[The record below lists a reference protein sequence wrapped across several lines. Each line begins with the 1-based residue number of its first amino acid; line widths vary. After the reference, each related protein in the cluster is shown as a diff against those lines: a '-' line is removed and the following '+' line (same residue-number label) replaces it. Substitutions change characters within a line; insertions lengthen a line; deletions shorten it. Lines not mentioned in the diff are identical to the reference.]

1 MLDAILIIL
10 FVVATGV
17 VVGLLL
23 SSYLFYEVDESV
35 RNFRTW
41 GEDVVVNV
49 FWGSNE
55 DVKTSHRLNFNQKDI
70 ILRDQDGYP
79 VTSECQTRVFASKK
93 RVRELCKKL
102 KGLIR
107 IREGREMVIDDAS
120 YIYSH
125 KYNGA
130 IITIKVTDIQ
140 RLKMFND
147 RKIAEFEHWE
157 NA

>member
-17 VVGLLL
+17 VAGLLL
-23 SSYLFYEVDESV
+23 SSYLFDDADERV
-35 RNFRTW
+35 ERFRTL

-49 FWGSNE
+49 FRNSNE
-55 DVKTSHRLNFNQKDI
+55 EVKTSHRLKFKQEEI
-70 ILRDQDGYP
+70 ILVDQDYYP
-79 VTSECQTRVFASKK
+79 VTIEYQTRVFAPKK

-107 IREGREMVIDDAS
+107 IREGKEMVVDDAS

-130 IITIKVTDIQ
+130 IITIKMTDIH

-157 NA
+157 NS

>member
-23 SSYLFYEVDESV
+23 SSYLFDDADERV
-35 RNFRTW
+35 RRFRTW

-49 FWGSNE
+49 FRNSNE
-55 DVKTSHRLNFNQKDI
+55 EVKTSHRLKFKQEEI
-70 ILRDQDGYP
+70 ILVDQDGYP
-79 VTSECQTRVFASKK
+79 VTSEYQTRVFASKK
-93 RVRELCKKL
+93 QVRELCKKL

-107 IREGREMVIDDAS
+107 IWEGREMVIDDAS

-130 IITIKVTDIQ
+130 IITIKVTDIH

-147 RKIAEFEHWE
+147 RKIAEFEHWK

>member
-17 VVGLLL
+17 VAGLLL
-23 SSYLFYEVDESV
+23 SSYLFDDADERV
-35 RNFRTW
+35 ERFRTL

-49 FWGSNE
+49 FRNSNE
-55 DVKTSHRLNFNQKDI
+55 EVKTSHRLKFKQEEI
-70 ILRDQDGYP
+70 ILVDQDGYP
-79 VTSECQTRVFASKK
+79 VTSKYQTRVFASKK

-107 IREGREMVIDDAS
+107 IWEGREMVIDDAS